1 MNGAGFA
8 GLSLDGRGL
17 SIFEQAAGAVA
28 VAVQPEKLKRNN
40 LGLQDKLLSEI
51 GGQVLGNTVC
61 YFVERLLT
69 KAKCINSSGKVRW
82 KEQGALKS

>member
-1 MNGAGFA
+1 MAAGF
-8 GLSLDGRGL
+8 LFSKQLR
-17 SIFEQAAGAVA
+17 EWQCN
-28 VAVQPEKLKRNN
+28 PEKLKRNN